1 MTVKADVDDLLLQRL
16 VDGELSDEDRSGVL
30 ASLDARPQLWRTV
43 ALAFVEDQL
52 WSGALRRHAAR
63 DERPSEP
70 ARATRTGP
78 ASRRAWGAM
87 VAVAASLLAMLG
99 LGYQVGRHQEL
110 RPRIAQSGGDL
121 RHGQLA
127 ADQTVDASMAP
138 AAPAAPCRVQLVYR
152 GGEQE
157 QSLELPVYD
166 ASELPGAFWQGPDA
180 ASVED
185 LNRELADQGYRVD
198 WNIEYLSRNLDGGK
212 CLLVP
217 LQTVAI
223 QHRGQ

>member
-1 MTVKADVDDLLLQRL
+1 MTVKGDVNDLLLQRL

-52 WSGALRRHAAR
+52 WSGELRRHAAR

-70 ARATRTGP
+70 ARATRAAP
-78 ASRRAWGAM
+78 ASRRPWAPV
-87 VAVAASLLAMLG
+87 VAVAASLLGMLG
-99 LGYQVGRHQEL
+99 LGYQIGRHQEL
-110 RPRIAQSGGDL
+110 RPVIAQSGGDL
-121 RHGQLA
+121 KHSQPA
-127 ADQTVDASMAP
+127 TDPTMDAST
-138 AAPAAPCRVQLVYR
+138 APAAPCRVQLVYR

-166 ASELPGAFWQGPDA
+166 ASELPGEFWHGPDA
-180 ASVED
+180 ASVEE
-185 LNRELADQGYRVD
+185 LNRELADQGYRLD
-198 WNIEYLSRNLDGGK
+198 WDIEYLSRNLDGGK

>member
-1 MTVKADVDDLLLQRL
+1 MTVKGDVDDLLLQRL

-52 WSGALRRHAAR
+52 WSGELRRDAAG

-70 ARATRTGP
+70 ARAPRTAP
-78 ASRRAWGAM
+78 ASRRAWAPV
-87 VAVAASLLAMLG
+87 VAVAASLLGMLG
-99 LGYQVGRHQEL
+99 LGYQIGRHQEL
-110 RPRIAQSGGDL
+110 RPVIAQSGGDL
-121 RHGQLA
+121 RHSQPA
-127 ADQTVDASMAP
+127 AIPTVDTSTVA

-166 ASELPGAFWQGPDA
+166 ASELPGEFWQGPDP
-180 ASVED
+180 ASVEE

-198 WNIEYLSRNLDGGK
+198 WDIEYLSRNLDGGK